1 MLKSLLDK
9 FKNGENAQKSLIVL
23 GLKMAGVGL
32 FLLLTLFLTNNFSTT
47 LVGQYSFTRSVLLIL
62 GGISIL
68 GAEQSILYYA
78 GYLRSKDAINN
89 IRSVYFKTLKIIF
102 LSTLGL
108 FLVIYAIPSDW
119 VNSFFEADN
128 PYGLVKK
135 VVIYLFFHSIMML
148 NIEMFRSLNKIVISE
163 TFRNIMRYL
172 LFLVGAYLLL
182 INDLNEYLIDVYLGC
197 FVLLAFLTSFILWKE
212 FKKLGPVN
220 PAVSISTKSIFLTS
234 YPMAL
239 NAMTFFLMQS
249 TDVIMLGKFEQ
260 FTSVAYYEIALR
272 VAAVTAIGVMSV
284 NVVIAP
290 KIAELYSHNN
300 KVELK
305 KLFKTSIRL
314 MVLLSTPA
322 ILFLFLF
329 ADFLLGLFGE
339 EYKVAK
345 TSLFILIGAQYVVS
359 FMGLAGN
366 YMNMS
371 GKQQVLHKILLF
383 AFFLN
388 VGLNY
393 WFIPILG
400 INGSALAT
408 GLVIIL
414 WHSLAI
420 AYIYYKD
427 FRPQTN
433 NQ

>member
-135 VVIYLFFHSIMML
+135 VAIYLFFHSIMML
-148 NIEMFRSLNKIVISE
+148 NIEMFRSLNKIIISE

-371 GKQQVLHKILLF
+371 GKQQILHKILLL
-383 AFFLN
+383 AFILN

>member
-371 GKQQVLHKILLF
+371 GKQQILHKILLL
-383 AFFLN
+383 AFILN